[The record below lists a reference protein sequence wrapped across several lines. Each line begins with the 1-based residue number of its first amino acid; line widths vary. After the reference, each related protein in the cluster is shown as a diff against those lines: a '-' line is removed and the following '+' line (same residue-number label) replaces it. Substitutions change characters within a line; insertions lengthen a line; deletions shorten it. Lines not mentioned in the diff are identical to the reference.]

1 MSGFTDA
8 FYKAATAR
16 LGAKTIVTPP
26 SYYVTGESPS
36 VWFEADEVW
45 EIRGAEL
52 TASPVHMAGGGRG
65 GTGGRGLALR
75 FPRFLSIREDKN
87 VEDATNP
94 DHVLSLFHKQSNRSA
109 PTPQAS
115 ATGPVCRIRM
125 APQEREKQ
133 TDRERERKTERE
145 LAWAA
150 CRVAERSP
158 S

>member
-16 LGAKTIVTPP
+16 LGAKTIATPP

-52 TASPVHMAGGGRG
+52 TASPLHMAGGGRG

-94 DHVLSLFHKQSNRSA
+94 EHVLSLFHKQSNRSA
-109 PTPQAS
+109 PPPQAS
-115 ATGPVCRIRM
+115 AKGP
-125 APQEREKQ
+125 AH
-133 TDRERERKTERE
+133 
-145 LAWAA
+145 LASFCSDDDQDDAA
-150 CRVAERSP
+150 AAASD
-158 S
+158 SDGSDDAAK